1 MLTILNFLLFFKIKT
16 STVVESNSSSEIQQL
31 QIMLGSGKNVL
42 LKDLT
47 ETLCVVV

>member
-1 MLTILNFLLFFKIKT
+1 M
-16 STVVESNSSSEIQQL
+16 VENNSSSEIQQL
-31 QIMLGSGKNVL
+31 QIMLGSGKNFL